1 MFTQQNKPHTH
12 DTTDPENEN
21 NKSLMKFQTTT
32 ITTVLL
38 VIFLI
43 ILVAAGINYHVAEH
57 VVEKTVISHQEDLT
71 GKAVSTVEL
80 WLNQQMK
87 ILSATAD
94 SIPPDDFNEE
104 KATMQLLHMAMKA
117 GHFSDVYIGTEQGKL
132 IDGAMWIPPA
142 GYDPRDRPWYRRAE
156 DAQTISFTT
165 PYIDLV
171 TNDLVIALVKPLIY
185 QNKFLGVMG
194 ADTVLDS
201 LVENVLN
208 FKQSESGYAFVIERN
223 GTIIIHPNREY
234 VMREHLPDIE
244 PDLEYTIQR
253 LEQVPSGTV
262 SYLSASGVD
271 SLLSFKPIA
280 NSDWILCL
288 TIPRS
293 EAYSI
298 TRETTMIFAMKIVLR
313 ILGIIAFIAL
323 LGLGGGSLFLY
334 IYDRRYS
341 TAVQEHEEQL
351 SHINKDLEWNIS
363 KRMEVETYYKKVFD
377 VANDAILISHDLHYV
392 ECNHK
397 AEEIFATT
405 KENLLSKTILDFC
418 PRLQPDGSRST
429 ERLRQILLQAKES
442 RQNVFRWSFIRGDG
456 KEFPASV
463 SLTTFE
469 LNGRE
474 LVLSSIRDIS
484 KRVRAEGQ
492 LMQAQKMAAAGE
504 MLGAIAHQ
512 WRQPL
517 NTLSTYISSL
527 QSAYYNA
534 MLSADFVEKVIAG
547 ANDQITFMSKTI
559 DDFRNFFKPSKTKG
573 PVDILK
579 AVINAVKLLEAQ
591 MRQSEILLTIHNKT
605 GANSLLVFGYQGEF
619 VHVLVNI
626 LGNAKDAIMDRVE
639 KEDPK
644 AAKNIEILVSSD
656 EDWAI
661 IEIIDSGSGIPDE
674 LMERIFTPYFT
685 TKGTSS
691 GMGMGL
697 YMSKMIVEKE
707 MGGMLTAKNTTK
719 GTSFTLK
726 LKKMSLNE
734 HQ

>member
-1 MFTQQNKPHTH
+1 MLKNKRT
-12 DTTDPENEN
+12 PESQSTAGTGDGA
-21 NKSLMKFQTTT
+21 NKSLMKFQTAT

-38 VIFLI
+38 IIFLI
-43 ILVAAGINYHVAEH
+43 ILAVAGINYRVAEH
-57 VVEKTVISHQEDLT
+57 VVEKTVIAHQEDLT
-71 GKAVSTVEL
+71 GKAVNTVEL

-94 SIPPDDFNEE
+94 SVPLENLSEVQN
-104 KATMQLLHMAMKA
+104 TMGLLQMAMKA

-132 IDGAMWIPPA
+132 IDGALWEPPA
-142 GYDPRDRPWYRRAE
+142 GYDPRNRPWYRRAV
-156 DAQTISFTT
+156 DAQAISFTT

-171 TNDLVIALVKPLIY
+171 TNDLVIALVRPLLY
-185 QNKFLGVMG
+185 QGHFLGVMG

-201 LVENVLN
+201 LVENVLH

-234 VMREHLPDIE
+234 IMREQLPEIE
-244 PDLEYTIQR
+244 PDLGYTVKM
-253 LEQVPSGTV
+253 LEKFPSGTV
-262 SYLSASGVD
+262 SYLNASGVE

-293 EAYSI
+293 EAYSM
-298 TRETTMIFAMKIVLR
+298 TRETTMVFAMKIVLR
-313 ILGIIAFIAL
+313 ILGILAFIAL

-334 IYDRRYS
+334 LYDRRYS
-341 TAVQEHEEQL
+341 TAVQEHKEQI
-351 SHINKDLEWNIS
+351 SHISKDLEWNIS

-377 VANDAILISHDLHYV
+377 VANDAILISHDLQYV

-397 AEEIFATT
+397 AEEIFAAS
-405 KENLLSKTILDFC
+405 KESLLSNTILDFC
-418 PRLQPDGSRST
+418 PELQPDGSRSGD
-429 ERLRQILLQAKES
+429 RLHQILQDAKN
-442 RQNVFRWSFIRGDG
+442 RKQNIFRWSFIRGDG
-456 KEFPASV
+456 MEFPASV

-474 LVLSSIRDIS
+474 LVLSSIRDLS
-484 KRVRAEGQ
+484 KRVQAEGQ

-547 ANDQITFMSKTI
+547 ANNQITFMSKTI
-559 DDFRNFFKPSKTKG
+559 DDFRNFFKPSKNKG

-605 GANSLLVFGYQGEF
+605 GTNSLLVFGYQGEF

-626 LGNAKDAIMDRVE
+626 LHNARDAILDRVE
-639 KEDPK
+639 RKGAGAGK
-644 AAKNIEILVSSD
+644 TIEILVSSD
-656 EDWAI
+656 AEWAI
-661 IEIIDSGSGIPDE
+661 IEIIDSGSGIPAE
-674 LMERIFTPYFT
+674 LLERIFTPYFT

-697 YMSKMIVEKE
+697 YMSKMIIENE
-707 MGGMLTAKNTTK
+707 MGGMVTAANTSK
-719 GTSFTLK
+719 GTCFTLK
-726 LKKMSLNE
+726 LKKMSVE
-734 HQ
+734 QQQ